1 MVVKRRKDVESNKFT
16 KDMFI
21 KCKQVINSIWLECFF
36 YTENVSG
43 SNPLLPTKV

>member
-1 MVVKRRKDVESNKFT
+1 MVVNEKKDVESSKFT
-16 KDMFI
+16 KDIFMKF
-21 KCKQVINSIWLECFF
+21 KQVINSIWLECFF